1 MLAPEMKSI
10 IATHSCGF
18 VATLAGDGTP
28 AVSPK
33 ATFVVVDDHTL
44 ACGNIR
50 SPGTA
55 KNLRANSECEV
66 CFLDPL
72 ARKAVR
78 VKAKANVIARAAAG
92 SDLLAKFEMAWAD
105 YLPHMTGFF
114 VFELTSADLVLS
126 PAYDYGHTQED
137 LVASNK
143 AKMAGLWEHNN

>member
-1 MLAPEMKSI
+1 MFTAEMQSI
-10 IATHSCGF
+10 ITTHSCGF
-18 VATLAGDGTP
+18 VATIDGDGRP

-33 ATFVVVDDHTL
+33 ATFVVVDDRNI

-55 KNLRANSECEV
+55 RNLRASPSCEI

-78 VKAKANVIARAAAG
+78 VRASGKVVPRASA
-92 SDLLAKFEMAWAD
+92 DQALVTKFEQAWAD

-114 VFELTSADLVLS
+114 VFDVSEAELVLS
-126 PAYDYGHTQED
+126 PAYDYGHTEEE

-143 AKMAGLWEHNN
+143 AKMAAL

>member
-1 MLAPEMKSI
+1 MLTAEMQAI
-10 IATHSCGF
+10 ITTHSCGF
-18 VATLAGDGTP
+18 VATIDADGRP

-33 ATFVVVDDHTL
+33 ATFVVIDDCTI

-55 KNLRANSECEV
+55 RNLRANAGCEV

-78 VKAKANVIARAAAG
+78 VRASGSVVQRAAAAP
-92 SDLLAKFEMAWAD
+92 DLVSQFEQAWAY

-114 VFELTSADLVLS
+114 VFDIANAELVLS
-126 PAYDYGHTQED
+126 PAYDYGHTQDE
-137 LVASNK
+137 LMASNK
-143 AKMAGLWEHNN
+143 AKMAAL

>member
-1 MLAPEMKSI
+1 MLSSEMKSI
-10 IATHSCGF
+10 ITTHSCGF
-18 VATLAGDGTP
+18 VATIDGDGLP

-33 ATFVVVDDHTL
+33 ATFLVVDERTI

-55 KNLRANSECEV
+55 KNLRANASCEI

-78 VKAKANVIARAAAG
+78 LSGSGAVIARASA
-92 SDLLAKFEMAWAD
+92 SPELVTRFEQAWAD

-114 VFELTSADLVLS
+114 VFDIAHAELVLS
-126 PAYDYGHTQED
+126 PAYDHGHDEAG
-137 LVASNK
+137 LVSTNK
-143 AKMAGLWEHNN
+143 AKMAAL

>member
-1 MLAPEMKSI
+1 MLSSEMQAI
-10 IATHSCGF
+10 ITTHSCGF
-18 VATLAGDGTP
+18 VATIGPDGSP

-33 ATFVVVDDHTL
+33 ATFVVIDERTI

-55 KNLRANSECEV
+55 KNLRANQSCEI

-78 VKAKANVIARAAAG
+78 VKATGKVIARAAA
-92 SDLLAKFEMAWAD
+92 SPELLAKFETAWAD

-114 VFELTSADLVLS
+114 VFDIARAELVLS
-126 PAYDYGHTQED
+126 PAYDHGHTQDD

-143 AKMAGLWEHNN
+143 AKMAAL

>member
-1 MLAPEMKSI
+1 MLSNEMQSI
-10 IATHSCGF
+10 ITTHSCGF
-18 VATLAGDGTP
+18 VGTINADGAP

-33 ATFVVVDDHTL
+33 ATFVVVNERTI

-55 KNLRANSECEV
+55 KNLRASPACEI

-78 VKAKANVIARAAAG
+78 VKATGNVVTRAAAP
-92 SDLLAKFEMAWAD
+92 SELVAKFETAWAD
-105 YLPHMTGFF
+105 YLPHLTGFF
-114 VFELTSADLVLS
+114 VFDIAKAELVLS
-126 PAYDYGHTQED
+126 PAYDHGHTQVE

-143 AKMAGLWEHNN
+143 AKMAAL

>member
-1 MLAPEMKSI
+1 MLTAEMQSI
-10 IATHSCGF
+10 ITTHSCGF
-18 VATLAGDGTP
+18 VATIDGDGRP

-33 ATFVVVDDHTL
+33 ATFVVVDERTI

-55 KNLRANSECEV
+55 RNLRATSGCEV

-78 VKAKANVIARAAAG
+78 VRASGSVVPRAAAAP
-92 SDLLAKFEMAWAD
+92 DLVGKFEQAWAD

-114 VFELTSADLVLS
+114 VFDVSSAELVLS
-126 PAYDYGHTQED
+126 PAYDYGHTREE

-143 AKMAGLWEHNN
+143 AKMAAL

>member
-1 MLAPEMKSI
+1 MLTTEMKSI
-10 IATHSCGF
+10 ITTHSCGF
-18 VATLAGDGTP
+18 VATLAHDGTP

-33 ATFVVVDDHTL
+33 ATFVVVDDRTI

-55 KNLRANSECEV
+55 TNLRASAACEV

-78 VKAKANVIARAAAG
+78 VKATGKVIARAAAG
-92 SDLLAKFEMAWAD
+92 QDLVAKFEAAWAD
-105 YLPHMTGFF
+105 YLPHMTSFF
-114 VFELTSADLVLS
+114 VFDVASAELVLS
-126 PAYDYGHTQED
+126 PAYDHGHSEAE

-143 AKMAGLWEHNN
+143 AKMAGL

>member
-1 MLAPEMKSI
+1 MQSI
-10 IATHSCGF
+10 ITTHSCGF
-18 VATLAGDGTP
+18 VATIDGDGRP

-33 ATFVVVDDHTL
+33 ATFVVIDARTI

-55 KNLRANSECEV
+55 RNLRASPACEI

-78 VKAKANVIARAAAG
+78 VRASGSVVSRAAAPA
-92 SDLLAKFEMAWAD
+92 DLVAKFEQGWAD

-114 VFELTSADLVLS
+114 VFEIAHAELVLS
-126 PAYDYGHTQED
+126 PAYDYGHTQKE

-143 AKMAGLWEHNN
+143 AKMAAL

>member
-1 MLAPEMKSI
+1 MLTPEMQAI
-10 IATHSCGF
+10 ITTHSCGF
-18 VATLAGDGTP
+18 VASIGNDGKP

-33 ATFVVVDDHTL
+33 ATFVVIDKRTI

-55 KNLRANSECEV
+55 RNLRSNPACEV

-78 VKAKANVIARAAAG
+78 VRAEGAVIARADAPEALAA
-92 SDLLAKFEMAWAD
+92 AFEIAWAD

-114 VFELTSADLVLS
+114 VFDISDAELVFS
-126 PAYDYGHTQED
+126 PAYDYGHTQAE

-143 AKMAGLWEHNN
+143 AKMAAL

>member
-1 MLAPEMKSI
+1 MISTDMKSI
-10 IATHSCGF
+10 ITTHSCGF

-33 ATFVVVDDHTL
+33 ATFVVIDDTTL

-55 KNLRANSECEV
+55 KNLRVNAACEV

-78 VKAKANVIARAAAG
+78 VKATGKVIARAAAG
-92 SDLLAKFEMAWAD
+92 ADLLATFEQAWTE

-114 VFELTSADLVLS
+114 VFDVQSVELVLS
-126 PAYDYGHTQED
+126 PAYDYGHSEAE

-143 AKMAGLWEHNN
+143 AKMAGL

>member
-1 MLAPEMKSI
+1 MLTAEMQSI
-10 IATHSCGF
+10 ITTHSCGF
-18 VATLAGDGTP
+18 VATIDGDGRP

-33 ATFVVVDDHTL
+33 ATFVVVDERTV

-55 KNLRANSECEV
+55 RNLRASAACEI

-78 VKAKANVIARAAAG
+78 VRASGSVVARAAAAPE
-92 SDLLAKFEMAWAD
+92 LVAKFEQAWAD

-114 VFELTSADLVLS
+114 VFDLSSAELVLS
-126 PAYDYGHTQED
+126 PAYDYGHTQEE

-143 AKMAGLWEHNN
+143 AKMAAL

>member
-1 MLAPEMKSI
+1 MLAAEMQSI
-10 IATHSCGF
+10 ITTHSCGF
-18 VATLAGDGTP
+18 VATIDGDGRP

-33 ATFVVVDDHTL
+33 ATFVVVDARTI

-55 KNLRANSECEV
+55 RNLRASPACEI

-78 VKAKANVIARAAAG
+78 VKATGEVVPRAAAAAE
-92 SDLLAKFEMAWAD
+92 LVAKFEQAWAD

-114 VFELTSADLVLS
+114 VFKIAEAELVLS
-126 PAYDYGHTQED
+126 PAYDYGHTREE

-143 AKMAGLWEHNN
+143 AKMASL

>member
-1 MLAPEMKSI
+1 MLDAEMQSI
-10 IATHSCGF
+10 ITTHSCGF
-18 VATLAGDGTP
+18 VATIDGEGRP

-33 ATFVVVDDHTL
+33 ATFVVVDSHTI

-55 KNLRANSECEV
+55 RNLRASPTCEI

-78 VKAKANVIARAAAG
+78 VRATGSVVPRAAAAPE
-92 SDLLAKFEMAWAD
+92 LVARFKQAWAD

-114 VFELTSADLVLS
+114 LFRIAEAELVVS
-126 PAYDYGHTQED
+126 PAYDHGHTREE

-143 AKMAGLWEHNN
+143 AKMAAL

>member
-1 MLAPEMKSI
+1 MLSDEMQAI
-10 IATHSCGF
+10 ITTHSCGF
-18 VATLAGDGTP
+18 VATTSPDGSP

-33 ATFVVVDDHTL
+33 ATFVVVDERTI

-55 KNLRANSECEV
+55 RNLRTSAACEI

-78 VKAKANVIARAAAG
+78 VKATGNVVARAAA
-92 SDLLAKFEMAWAD
+92 SSELVAKFETAWAD

-114 VFELTSADLVLS
+114 VFDITWAELVLS
-126 PAYDYGHTQED
+126 PAYDYGHTQDD

-143 AKMAGLWEHNN
+143 ARMATL